1 MGASG
6 RQAFTNDM
14 RRVAADTI
22 ISTMKRA
29 LNVLQ
34 GVSVVTC
41 YALKYGYACLGEHS
55 EICRDQ
61 RTARAL
67 ERALRFHLQ
76 LAGTSHAPYLREVPI
91 AAPGLELTNLAR
103 LTDVHP
109 NTLRNP
115 LSERLQGRM
124 REVVK
129 VISAATECIRAVD
142 KAIHWY
148 RNELIADYDRR
159 TAAELVADGQVEAV
173 PAFIRNLENGARD
186 ESRPRREGWDCP
198 LQRLCA
204 LQCSSHRL
212 NKSSQYKNDIR
223 VASPDPTDHYRD
235 S

>member
-1 MGASG
+1 MTHARLAQSKELSG
-6 RQAFTNDM
+6 F
-14 RRVAADTI
+14 
-22 ISTMKRA
+22 ISSLQESRTPHISPKR
-29 LNVLQ
+29 LSQ
-34 GVSVVTC
+34 
-41 YALKYGYACLGEHS
+41 
-55 EICRDQ
+55 
-61 RTARAL
+61 
-67 ERALRFHLQ
+67 ALR
-76 LAGTSHAPYLREVPI
+76 VK
-91 AAPGLELTNLAR
+91 LTNLAR
-103 LTDVHP
+103 LTGVHR

-115 LSERLQGRM
+115 SSERLQGRT